1 MHIYNICMYIYI
13 NMNIHMHLYR
23 CIYIYI
29 YIYIYMYV
37 YIINYKIYLLSEI
50 ILKTSASEINFI
62 LIVL

>member
-1 MHIYNICMYIYI
+1 MYVYIYKYEYTYAFI
-13 NMNIHMHLYR
+13 QM
-23 CIYIYI
+23 YI

-50 ILKTSASEINFI
+50 ILKTSASAINFI